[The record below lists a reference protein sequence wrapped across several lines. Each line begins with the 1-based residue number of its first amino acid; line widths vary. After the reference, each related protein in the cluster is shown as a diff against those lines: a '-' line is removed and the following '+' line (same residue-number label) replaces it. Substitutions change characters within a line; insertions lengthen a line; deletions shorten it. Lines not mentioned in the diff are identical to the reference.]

1 MEHRE
6 GSMRYCTRGYT
17 NASARK
23 ITDDKGSGQ
32 PILEHTSL
40 GDRRTAE
47 KNKGTLKCPA
57 PSALARARSVQ
68 DIL

>member
-1 MEHRE
+1 
-6 GSMRYCTRGYT
+6 MRYCTRGYT

-47 KNKGTLKCPA
+47 KNKDTQWVSCPERTRE
-57 PSALARARSVQ
+57 SAFSAGYF
-68 DIL
+68 